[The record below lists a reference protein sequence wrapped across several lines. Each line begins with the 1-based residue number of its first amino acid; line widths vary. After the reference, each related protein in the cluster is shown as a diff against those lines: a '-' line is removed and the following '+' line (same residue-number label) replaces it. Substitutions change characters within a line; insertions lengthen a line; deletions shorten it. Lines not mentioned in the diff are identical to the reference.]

1 MADPTYIVSEGT
13 GATVVAETPSSL
25 GQRTVDLSDKMTLMN
40 EALVMTGNTPVG
52 PGDEQADEFITAS
65 MAFDQEADLLR
76 YRRTWKFATRIVG
89 LLRKADS
96 TLPGYADI
104 YRKPSDCLYL
114 ENVYRTDL
122 APLVYASQI
131 PSMPQSDV
139 RPPQLDYRI
148 YGDDIHCTAP
158 NGASATYIAF
168 MNGSE
173 PWSIGFRAV
182 LRMKMAAFICRA
194 LNEDNSAADTFER
207 MAEAALA
214 EAAARSDSETPRR
227 AAFRSGMREARKRR
241 GLGYWP

>member
-1 MADPTYIVSEGT
+1 MADPTYIVAEGT
-13 GATVVAETPSSL
+13 ETSIVSETPTTIGL
-25 GQRTVDLSDKMTLMN
+25 RTVDLSDKTTLMN

-52 PGDEQADEFITAS
+52 PGDEQSSEYITAA

-76 YRRTWKFATRIVG
+76 YRRTWKFATRIVT
-89 LLRKADS
+89 LSRKASS
-96 TLPGYADI
+96 TFPGYADVF
-104 YRKPSDCLYL
+104 RKPSDCLYL

-122 APLVYASQI
+122 GALVYSSQI
-131 PSMPQSDV
+131 PAMPQSDV

-148 YGDDIHCTAP
+148 VGDDIHCTAP
-158 NGASATYIAF
+158 EGATVVYIPF

-182 LRMKMAAFICRA
+182 LRMKMAAFIMRA
-194 LNEDNSAADTFER
+194 LNEDSSGADTFER
-207 MAEAALA
+207 MAEAALM

-227 AAFRSGMREARKRR
+227 SAFRSGMREARKRR